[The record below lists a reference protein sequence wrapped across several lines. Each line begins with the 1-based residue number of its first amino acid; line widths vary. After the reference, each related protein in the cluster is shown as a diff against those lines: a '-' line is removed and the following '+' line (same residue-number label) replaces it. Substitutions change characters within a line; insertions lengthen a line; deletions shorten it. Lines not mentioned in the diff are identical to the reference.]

1 MIQLYL
7 PFGHSVQQTEIIQ
20 LGGFSLT
27 LLLVW
32 TDATVIVQPQAWFLM
47 PLEVV
52 SKIINDLLCL
62 HLLCREI
69 NTASFVRVSAYGY
82 ATGSADMLEP
92 FEHKG
97 ATSQEEFLCFTHRG
111 AGTAKKYRH
120 IVEGTQEGCA
130 WNSL

>member
-1 MIQLYL
+1 
-7 PFGHSVQQTEIIQ
+7 
-20 LGGFSLT
+20 
-27 LLLVW
+27 
-32 TDATVIVQPQAWFLM
+32 M

-52 SKIINDLLCL
+52 SKIIHDLLCL

-97 ATSQEEFLCFTHRG
+97 ATSQEEFRPRSWHRPL
-111 AGTAKKYRH
+111 YNLL
-120 IVEGTQEGCA
+120 V
-130 WNSL
+130 